1 VVGGER
7 SVGVRELSRIALV
20 TCRQLPEPDHD
31 EELLLE
37 ALHGAGHEAALLAWD
52 YEGADPAEFDLC
64 VPRSCW
70 NYFREPPAFLA
81 FVDRVERTSR
91 MMNPPA
97 TVRWNFHKRYLAELE
112 AAGVPIVPTAFL
124 ERGASVDL
132 ADLLADRGWSDVVV
146 KPSVSAASFRT
157 RRFSAGDLPDA
168 RAFLD
173 LLLTERDALVQRY
186 MESVEEEGERA
197 LVWIDGELT
206 HAIRKTARFADQHE
220 EVSEALPISKTDRAI
235 AERALGCVAEELLYA
250 RVDVVRDAA
259 GGWLLSELELI
270 EPSLFLQ
277 QSPKALARL
286 VAAIGRQAVDRAAR
300 GGG

>member
-1 VVGGER
+1 MGGER
-7 SVGVRELSRIALV
+7 SAGVRELSRVALV

-37 ALHGAGHEAALLAWD
+37 ALRGAGHEAALLAWD
-52 YEGADPAEFDLC
+52 YERAEPAQFDLC

-70 NYFREPPAFLA
+70 NYFRDPPAFLG
-81 FVDRVERTSR
+81 FIDRVERTSR
-91 MMNPPA
+91 LMNPPP
-97 TVRWNFHKRYLAELE
+97 TVRWNLHKRYLLELQ
-112 AAGVPIVPTAFL
+112 AADVPIVPTAFV
-124 ERGASVDL
+124 ERGARVDL
-132 ADLLADRGWSDVVV
+132 AELLADRGWDDVVL

-157 RRFSAGDLPDA
+157 RRFSAGDLADA
-168 RAFLD
+168 QAFVD
-173 LLLTERDALVQRY
+173 LLLAERDAMVQRY
-186 MESVEEEGERA
+186 MESVEGEGERS

-220 EVSEALPISKTDRAI
+220 EVSEALPISKADRAI

-259 GGWLLSELELI
+259 GEWVLSELELI

-277 QSPKALARL
+277 QNPKALARL
-286 VAAIGRQAVDRAAR
+286 VAAIGRLAS
-300 GGG
+300 GSG